1 MEYQHFFNI
10 SINALNKHAPMKPKY
25 LKENQG
31 RFIKK
36 NLHKQILNVVE
47 LQKSFC
53 AVAQKFIEKNT
64 KTNLTLA

>member
-1 MEYQHFFNI
+1 
-10 SINALNKHAPMKPKY
+10 MKPKY

-36 NLHKQILNVVE
+36 NLHKQILNVVD

-53 AVAQKFIEKNT
+53 VVAQKFIEKNT